1 MTPREADA
9 ALFGEALACEEVR
22 PARFEPGTSE
32 PAAPDVA
39 ALHAEALRAEAFL
52 QALAVVEDSRG
63 EDPEEHGP
71 AGLALQR
78 IEARLDLLTVLIGSL
93 LQGTDRD
100 PPRPLRWSALGACL
114 PGPEVPVGTTG
125 WLRIQPSDRLPQPLR
140 LPVRVLAVE
149 PTAGESRLWLGFEGL
164 PPALTAALE
173 RHLFRLHRREVAERR
188 RPR

>member
-22 PARFEPGTSE
+22 PAGFQ
-32 PAAPDVA
+32 AATPDAA

-52 QALAVVEDSRG
+52 QALAVVEDGRG

-71 AGLALQR
+71 AALALQR
-78 IEARLDLLTVLIGSL
+78 IEARLDLLTTLVGGL
-93 LQGTDRD
+93 LQGADRD
-100 PPRPLRWSALGACL
+100 PPQPLRWSALGACL
-114 PGPEVPVGTTG
+114 PGPAAPIGSTG
-125 WLRIQPSDRLPQPLR
+125 WLRIQPSDRLPQPMR
-140 LPVRVLAVE
+140 LPVRVLAAE
-149 PTAGESRLWLGFEGL
+149 PAAGATRLWLRFEGL

-173 RHLFRLHRREVAERR
+173 RHLFRQHRREVAERR